1 VFVLIF
7 YLQNGLGFSP
17 LASGLAF
24 LPMGFGNLIS
34 SSLTPKLVPKI
45 TVGILKIG
53 AIVIILGYL
62 LFIITSHQES
72 NTGLQWSQL
81 LSIYS

>member
-1 VFVLIF
+1 
-7 YLQNGLGFSP
+7 
-17 LASGLAF
+17 
-24 LPMGFGNLIS
+24 MGFGILIS
-34 SSLTPKLVPKI
+34 SLLTPNLVPKI

-72 NTGLQWSQL
+72 NTELQ
-81 LSIYS
+81 